1 MTRVSGRHVR
11 NLTSFMLVVLLIL
24 CGFSGGLISTAKIVM
39 DNTSINSSG
48 SLYSTSDKASPIIH
62 NMGIEQTVVLPQFPF
77 WDNPTIEINETFILE
92 LALDYCTNVGENAS
106 GVEFFLGYLPMWS
119 ADELSHTS
127 EKSQIGKLFGNLYL
141 SGYFGG
147 VWLRD
152 ALSPNN
158 TNSKDISEVLMKL
171 MPNVLG
177 VEMETKSDKFIFYVL
192 TCFAG
197 GLTDIALQGRNNTI
211 FIINQ
216 FSIKT
221 FLLFYG
227 YNWGYLNFILE
238 NPPNGTIPPD
248 DIIVFNRF
256 LDCQMPGVEF
266 ESLNQYKSVL
276 DKLYNP
282 PTWKWLKMRIA
293 LELWGKGS
301 VSAGQDVW
309 ENIMDNSELSSS
321 VYNLLIDLS
330 ARFLLVSELTLL
342 SMMKGYAEC
351 DYDAGKCGILQE
363 AGMTIWATSYFMG
376 LASDLPEGT
385 FPELECP

>member
-1 MTRVSGRHVR
+1 MTLVSRRHVR

-24 CGFSGGLISTAKIVM
+24 CGFSGGLALNAKVVT
-39 DNTSINSSG
+39 DNKSINPSG
-48 SLYSTSDKASPIIH
+48 SLYNTSGKTSPIIH

-77 WDNPTIEINETFILE
+77 WDNPTIEINETFISQ
-92 LALDYCTNVGENAS
+92 LALDYCINAGENAS
-106 GVEFFLGYLPMWS
+106 GVEFFLGHLPMWS
-119 ADELSHTS
+119 ADELCHTS
-127 EKSQIGKLFGNLYL
+127 EKSQIGELFGNLYL

-152 ALSPNN
+152 ALSSNN

-171 MPNVLG
+171 MPNALG
-177 VEMETKSDKFIFYVL
+177 VEMETKSDKLIFYAL

-197 GLTDIALQGRNNTI
+197 GLIDIALQGRNITI
-211 FIINQ
+211 FIVNQ

-221 FLLFYG
+221 FLRFYG

-248 DIIVFNRF
+248 DIIIFNRF

-282 PTWKWLKMRIA
+282 PTWKWLKIRIM
-293 LELWGKGS
+293 LETWGKGS

-309 ENIMDNSELSSS
+309 ENIMDNSELPSS
-321 VYNLLIDLS
+321 VYNLLLDLS

-351 DYDAGKCGILQE
+351 DYYAGKCGILQE
-363 AGMTIWATSYFMG
+363 VGMTIWATSYFMG
-376 LASDLPEGT
+376 LTSDLPEGT
-385 FPELECP
+385 FPKLECP

>member
-1 MTRVSGRHVR
+1 
-11 NLTSFMLVVLLIL
+11 MLVVLLIL
-24 CGFSGGLISTAKIVM
+24 CGFSGGLISTATIVIG
-39 DNTSINSSG
+39 DNSINPSG

-62 NMGIEQTVVLPQFPF
+62 NTGIEQTVVLPQFPF
-77 WDNPTIEINETFILE
+77 WDNPTMEINETFISQ
-92 LALDYCTNVGENAS
+92 LALDYCTNAGENAS
-106 GVEFFLGYLPMWS
+106 GVEFFLGYLPMRS
-119 ADELSHTS
+119 ADELCHTS
-127 EKSQIGKLFGNLYL
+127 GKSQIGKLFGNLYL

-152 ALSPNN
+152 ALSSNN
-158 TNSKDISEVLMKL
+158 TNSKDISEVLMKV

-177 VEMETKSDKFIFYVL
+177 VEMETKSDKFIFYAL

-197 GLTDIALQGRNNTI
+197 GLTDIALQGRNSTI
-211 FIINQ
+211 FIVNQ

-282 PTWKWLKMRIA
+282 PTWKWLKIRIA
-293 LELWGKGS
+293 LETWGKGS

-321 VYNLLIDLS
+321 VYNLLLDLS

-363 AGMTIWATSYFMG
+363 AGMTIWTTSYFMG